1 VGPEPPLNA
10 AAFTHVIEGKA
21 GEMLPGLFHVEQS

>member
-10 AAFTHVIEGKA
+10 AAFTNVVEGNA
-21 GEMLPGLFHVEQS
+21 GEALPGLFALEA